1 MDYLNFLGI
10 LLALVLIVVLWM
22 DLRRI
27 ATDVQRKMTD
37 FQRRLPKWS
46 PHPHVRPPA
55 AACLEEYNVWAY
67 RGGQWSLER
76 ECSVPGLEVGPPPDR
91 SGWYEGEVVRTR
103 GIPKRG
109 G

>member
-10 LLALVLIVVLWM
+10 LLALVLIVVLWV

-27 ATDVQRKMTD
+27 ATDIQGKVTG

-46 PHPHVRPPA
+46 PHPHVRPPG
-55 AACLEEYNVWAY
+55 AACLEEYNVWVC
-67 RGGQWSLER
+67 RGGQWRLER
-76 ECSVPGLEVGPPPDR
+76 ECSAPGLEVGPPPGR
-91 SGWYEGEVVRTR
+91 KGSYEGEVVRTR
-103 GIPKRG
+103 GIRKQG